1 MELEE
6 FEKLFC
12 AAFATTA
19 RRDPY
24 LAAIHAGVRMTRGA
38 AKRLL
43 ARPAIRAELERLSMR
58 AEIVDGEVIDV
69 EPISIT
75 HKHGPVR
82 GLKAARAALV
92 AKRLEALGGRPQK
105 PAQAILEPFEK
116 KPSAKAA
123 THEKIKQ
130 QLGGLGMPDEPV
142 AVSPR
147 AARGALRAV
156 EVLTA
161 SGEVAGTL
169 RETVS
174 RLERAQRGK
183 LTGSSARRPD
193 PSPRDPAALEKRLD
207 ALQDPNTAH
216 EQADGT
222 LMVTTGKVATRYEI
236 KTWLTAVMLG
246 ELTGDVSVRMQAA
259 ALLGKSLGMFDP
271 KQIERERE
279 IDDLVPESE
288 DEIRAQIEKTQLELV
303 RLRA

>member
-1 MELEE
+1 MKLRE

-24 LAAIHAGVRMTRGA
+24 LAAIHAGVRMTRED
-38 AKRLL
+38 AKQLL
-43 ARPAIRAELERLSMR
+43 ARPAIREELERLSMR
-58 AEIVDGEVIDV
+58 AEIVDGEVMDV
-69 EPISIT
+69 EPVPIT
-75 HKHGPVR
+75 EQHGPVK

-92 AKRLEALGGRPQK
+92 AERLARLGATPQK
-105 PAQAILEPFEK
+105 PAQAIVEPLTTTRTVHQRV
-116 KPSAKAA
+116 KA
-123 THEKIKQ
+123 
-130 QLGGLGMPDEPV
+130 QLASLGMPDEP
-142 AVSPR
+142 APVSPR

-161 SGEVAGTL
+161 TGEVAGTL

-183 LTGSSARRPD
+183 HKGSSARRPD
-193 PSPRDPAALEKRLD
+193 PSPKDPAALAQRLD
-207 ALQDPNTAH
+207 DLQDPNTAH

-222 LMVTTGKVATRYEI
+222 LMVTMDKVATRYEI
-236 KTWLTAVMLG
+236 KKWLTAVMLG
-246 ELTGDVSVRMQAA
+246 KLTGDVGVRMQAA
-259 ALLGKSLGMFDP
+259 ALLGKSLGMFDA

-303 RLRA
+303 RLES